1 MPHVVTQS
9 CVGDGSCVFACP
21 VNCIQPT
28 PEDPA
33 FELAEMLHIDPAA
46 CVDCGACVTACPV
59 DAIRPHTQL
68 TAGEQ
73 AFAAVNADYHRAGR
87 RRALLAPVR
96 PPLRVR
102 DRGEPLRVAIVGSGP
117 AAMYAADELLTIPG
131 AQVSVYERL
140 PRPDGLVRSGV
151 APDHRRTRRISRQF
165 EQVRS
170 HPALALRLGVEVG
183 RDVAHEQLLAEHH
196 AVIYAVGAARDRRL
210 EVPGADLPGALSA
223 TELVGWYNGHP
234 DHAGRTVDL
243 SHRRVVVIGNGN
255 VALDVARLL
264 TVDPETLAGSE
275 IAPAALAALRTSRVE
290 EVVVAAR
297 RGPAQSAFT
306 LPELI
311 GLSATP
317 GVTLTV
323 RPEELAGAP
332 DGDRKLE
339 LLRGLAAGA
348 GPGAGRRI
356 TLRYGLAPVG
366 VLGDGRVAAVVFER
380 TAVADDGTVVATG
393 ETETIDAGLLV
404 SSIGYRG
411 MPVAGLPFDAASGTV
426 PNDGGRVVD
435 PASGAGV
442 PGTYVVGW
450 IKRGPTG
457 FIGTNKGCSQDTVA
471 ALVEDWNEGRLA
483 SPVCA
488 GAGDGRLA
496 SPAGA
501 GAGQAGSERK
511 VAAWPAGRPSS
522 SRTVQM
528 RPSWIWKRRP
538 VVETRTPL

>member
-28 PEDPA
+28 PDDPA
-33 FELAEMLHIDPAA
+33 FELAEMLHIDPAT
-46 CVDCGACVTACPV
+46 CVDCGACLTACPV

-68 TAGEQ
+68 TAGEE
-73 AFAAVNADYHRAGR
+73 AFALVNAEYHRAGR

-96 PPLRVR
+96 PRLRVR

-131 AQVSVYERL
+131 ARVSVYERL
-140 PRPDGLVRSGV
+140 PQPDGLVRNGV
-151 APDHRRTRRISRQF
+151 APDHRRTRRISRPF
-165 EQVRS
+165 EQLRR
-170 HPALALRLGVEVG
+170 HPGLAMHLGVEVG
-183 RDVAHEQLLAEHH
+183 RDIAHDELLAGHH
-196 AVIYAVGAARDRRL
+196 AVIYAVGAATDRRL
-210 EVPGADLPGALSA
+210 EIPGADLPGAISA
-223 TELVGWYNGHP
+223 TELVAWYNGHP
-234 DHAGRTVDL
+234 DHIGRTVDL

-264 TVDPETLAGSE
+264 TVDPETLSDTE
-275 IAPAALAALRTSRVE
+275 IAPAALAALRASRVE

-317 GVTLTV
+317 GVALGV
-323 RPEELAGAP
+323 RPEELAGATT
-332 DGDRKLE
+332 GDQKLD
-339 LLRGLAAGA
+339 LLRGLPSAEGA

-356 TLRYGLAPVG
+356 ALRYGLAPVR
-366 VLGDGRVAAVVFER
+366 VLGDDGVEAVAFER
-380 TAVADDGTVVATG
+380 TTVDAAGAVTGTG

-404 SSIGYRG
+404 TSIGYRG
-411 MPVAGLPFDAASGTV
+411 LPVAGLPFDAASGTV
-426 PNDGGRVVD
+426 PNDDGRVAD
-435 PASGAGV
+435 PATGAGL

-457 FIGTNKGCSQDTVA
+457 FIGTNKGCSQETVA
-471 ALVEDWNEGRLA
+471 TLVADYN
-483 SPVCA
+483 
-488 GAGDGRLA
+488 DGRLA
-496 SPAGA
+496 APEP
-501 GAGQAGSERK
+501 ERTA
-511 VAAWPAGRPSS
+511 AAWPTGRPSS
-522 SRTVQM
+522 SSTVQI